1 MRILKYMILAL
12 FFLAAVFFAVGFF
25 FLPAEREV
33 SRSIE
38 IDRPAK
44 MVFKTINSMRTFN
57 DWSPWAD
64 IDPETVYE
72 FTGPEKGVGS
82 KMTWKSEQEQVGN
95 GTQEIIESQPNKMIK
110 TELYFDGQG
119 DEPSFARLI
128 LNESNGKTQVDWV
141 FNTDFGDDVIGRYI
155 GTMMDKMLGPQYE
168 SGLQNLKKLVEAQ
181 PVYDFSP
188 ASIEMVEP
196 MNILYV
202 SGNASGTP
210 QQISVTLGQ
219 DYQKILTT
227 IAEQGVQMAG
237 QPLTI
242 TRKMNDQQWTYDAAI
257 PVNASSV
264 ELDINSTVKLGQT
277 YGGKVVKYVQRGP
290 YSLAS
295 KSYEILNAYIEDQEL
310 EAVGDPWEVYISD
323 PTTVAESDIIT
334 HLYQPVK

>member
-25 FLPAEREV
+25 FLPSEREV

-44 MVFKTINSMRTFN
+44 MVFKTINSMHTFN
-57 DWSPWAD
+57 AWSPWAE
-64 IDPETVYE
+64 IDPETQYT
-72 FTGPEKGVGS
+72 FTGPETGIGS
-82 KMTWKSEQEQVGN
+82 KMSWKSVQKQVGS

-110 TELYFDGQG
+110 TKLYFDGQG
-119 DEPSFARLI
+119 DGPSYARLI
-128 LNESNGKTQVDWV
+128 MNENNGKTTVDWV

-168 SGLQNLKKLVEAQ
+168 SGLNNLKTLVEAQ
-181 PVYDFSP
+181 PVYDFTP
-188 ASIEMVEP
+188 ASIETIAP

-202 SGNASGTP
+202 SGQANGTP
-210 QQISVTLGQ
+210 EEISAVLGQ

-227 IAEQGVQMAG
+227 IAEQNLQMTS

-242 TRKMNDQQWTYDAAI
+242 TRNMDAQGWTYDAAI

-264 ELDINSTVKLGQT
+264 ELDINSHVKLGQT
-277 YGGKVVKYVQRGP
+277 YGGKVVKYVQVGP
-290 YSLAS
+290 YSLAPT
-295 KSYEILNAYIEDQEL
+295 SYKILNAYIEDQEL

-323 PTTVAESDIIT
+323 PTSVAESEIIT